1 MASVIE
7 QGFDSVG
14 IMPRARSWTDEQ
26 LVVAVAASQNLS
38 EVCRRLGIRPGK
50 YDVLR
55 AHIRR
60 LGIDASHLPRAGAGS
75 PRTSRRF
82 RDEDLVEA
90 VKIERTVHGVLR
102 RLGYSTSG
110 GMFRYVVAHIRRL
123 ELDTSHFLGQRWARG
138 LRRPSTKITPLDQ
151 LLVKGSTTTSGHLRK
166 RLIAAG
172 IKPAHCEECGLHEW
186 RDNRLPLC
194 LDHVNGD
201 HTDNRLENLRILCP
215 NCHAITETWCR
226 RNREPAY
233 SNRQRGGA

>member
-1 MASVIE
+1 
-7 QGFDSVG
+7 
-14 IMPRARSWTDEQ
+14 MPRARSWTDEQ
-26 LVVAVAASQNLS
+26 LVAAVAASRNLS

-60 LGIDASHLPRAGAGS
+60 LGIDASHLPRASAGS

-82 RDEDLVEA
+82 RDEDLIEA

-123 ELDTSHFLGQRWARG
+123 ELDTSHFVGQRWARG

-151 LLVKGSTTTSGHLRK
+151 LLVKGSTTTSGNLRR

-172 IKPAHCEECGLHEW
+172 MKPAHCEECGLTEW

-226 RNREPAY
+226 RNVKPA
-233 SNRQRGGA
+233 